1 MKKAVRVIL
10 SIVVIA
16 AALACGIL
24 VGCDTAPHE
33 EPITSPPPTEPVPD
47 VVTVIDIVDRAEKE
61 NLPTDDALEG
71 FWKDEEYTYYF
82 SSIRSQYII
91 VYYSDETQEPVRD
104 AMAAGRVTI
113 ADLDTYGIKYYKEP
127 KE

>member
-1 MKKAVRVIL
+1 MVARFL
-10 SIVVIA
+10 SR
-16 AALACGIL
+16 
-24 VGCDTAPHE
+24 
-33 EPITSPPPTEPVPD
+33 S
-47 VVTVIDIVDRAEKE
+47 
-61 NLPTDDALEG
+61 DDALEG

-91 VYYSDETQEPVRD
+91 VYYSDGTQEPVRD
-104 AMAAGRVTI
+104 AMAAGRATI